1 MEFNNI
7 PSKGTFGSIAAK
19 INSNFDIAKV
29 AIGDIE
35 YNTRKNKGL
44 FATAASLTQT
54 LPSPTIGDWALVGT
68 AFPCA
73 IYSCT
78 TNGTWSDTEQTYA
91 GDNVSLNEYLEI
103 SDFNVFKNDVNSD
116 IYGIKEEN
124 EKKPTIDAGEGD
136 LDIRDEQG
144 NIIVKFQEGHIL
156 TKNFDSSKIGDGEFG
171 DSESDFDIKD
181 ESGNKIVEFKG
192 GHVFTKNFDSS
203 KAGETTLGDSV
214 SDLAIQDENGNII
227 VSFAQG
233 HIFTKNFSSKD
244 IKVGRKL
251 RVLSI
256 GNSFSYDAFSYLPPL
271 LEDIAGMDVTFG
283 ILFKAGCTLAEHYD
297 YITNNTS
304 YTNYTR
310 YTTNVGKWVNNPI
323 TPTISAVVAS
333 EDWDIIVLQQ
343 ASQSSNDYTTYQPYL
358 NNIISRLMQIAN
370 NAKIAWL
377 ITPSR
382 SNMTNMDT
390 FFAGIIQ
397 CVQSV
402 ISDTIIDCVIPC
414 GTATHN
420 ARHTSLDALGDQG
433 HLTYDQ
439 AHLQEGIPC
448 LIESYAAAI
457 KILDIM
463 GYGNTGIVGNK
474 IRPTQAWITDLNVE
488 GQNGQSVGVN
498 DANCILAQKCAIWA
512 NKKPFEITTNII

>member
-1 MEFNNI
+1 MNMEIRQLINPEN
-7 PSKGTFGSIAAK
+7 GSPILPVAHTEGV
-19 INSNFDIAKV
+19 FDSQGRSAEQRFTQETEDRERADADLQVDV
-29 AIGDIE
+29 ANLQ
-35 YNTRKNKGL
+35 NTR
-44 FATAASLTQT
+44 
-54 LPSPTIGDWALVGT
+54 PIVDVGD
-68 AFPCA
+68 
-73 IYSCT
+73 
-78 TNGTWSDTEQTYA
+78 
-91 GDNVSLNEYLEI
+91 GD
-103 SDFNVFKNDVNSD
+103 F
-116 IYGIKEEN
+116 
-124 EKKPTIDAGEGD
+124 
-136 LDIRDEQG
+136 DIRDESG
-144 NIIVKFQEGHIL
+144 NIIVKFQDGHL
-156 TKNFDSSKIGDGEFG
+156 QTKNFDSSKVGDGQFG
-171 DSESDFDIKD
+171 DSENDFDIKD
-181 ESGNKIVEFKG
+181 ENGNKIVEFRN
-192 GHVFTKNFDSS
+192 GHVVTKNFDSS
-203 KAGETTLGDSV
+203 RMGNVDVDDSI
-214 SDLAIQDENGNII
+214 SDLDIRDENGNII

-233 HIFTKNFSSKD
+233 HIFTKNFSSKN
-244 IKVGRKL
+244 IKAGRKL

-271 LEDIAGMDVTFG
+271 LEDIAGMDITFG

-310 YTTNVGKWVNNPI
+310 YTTAVGRWVNNPI
-323 TPTISAVVAS
+323 APTINSVIAS

-358 NNIISRLMQIAN
+358 NNIINRLMQIAN
-370 NAKIAWL
+370 NAKLAWL

-382 SNMTNMDT
+382 SNMSDMDV
-390 FFAGIIQ
+390 FFASIIQ
-397 CVQSV
+397 CAQFVV
-402 ISDTIIDCVIPC
+402 ADTIIDCVIPC

-420 ARHTSLDALGDQG
+420 ARHTALDELGDQG

-474 IRPTQAWITDLNVE
+474 IRPTQAWITNLNVE
-488 GQNGQSVGVN
+488 GQNGLPVGVT

-512 NKKPFEITTNII
+512 NKKPFEITTNIN